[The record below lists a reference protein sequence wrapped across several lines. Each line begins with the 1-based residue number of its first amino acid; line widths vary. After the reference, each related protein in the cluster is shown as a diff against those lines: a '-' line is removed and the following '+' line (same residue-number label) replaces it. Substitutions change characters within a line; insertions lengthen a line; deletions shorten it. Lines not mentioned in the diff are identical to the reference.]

1 MAQRQ
6 PADIAR
12 DTFKQLAMRRLAPTP
27 AHYQMLY
34 DEISGTSTPAPF
46 PDAALR
52 KIVRAM
58 PGQTAVQQRLLEQMK
73 SAVVQHDWTA
83 LQSVLV
89 AYANLAIKPV
99 AATPADLPADLP
111 AETAPEAIK
120 VLPKTL
126 AEPLARL
133 LEQVLPLLD
142 SSDTRVQLLGQELVQ
157 FLRLPSPSAGTLE
170 RMLGNFSYRLS
181 FASEDQAAVRTL
193 LLELLRMVFENMA
206 ALSQDDRWLHGQ
218 AEALRDAASQPLSLR
233 QLDSVQRRLKDVIF
247 KQTEA
252 KGQMVEAQAQMKQML
267 AMFIDR
273 LTSMTE
279 ASSVHHTRIG
289 ACAERVALA
298 TTLADITPVLEEVMG
313 ATRALALDSRIAH
326 DELASLRERSQQK
339 HDELEHLQRQLD
351 QVSAQARHDPLTG
364 SLNRKGMDEALERE
378 LARARRADS
387 PLCLAL
393 LDVDNFKQL
402 NDRLGHSHGDTALV
416 HLADVVRSVVRPQD
430 VLARYGGEEF
440 VLLLPDTAVAQGV
453 EILQRLQR
461 ELTQRFF
468 LANNDKVLITF
479 SAGVAQVTASE
490 TGMAALHRADQAM
503 YLAKRNG
510 KNRVIAA

>member
-1 MAQRQ
+1 MLQRQ

-12 DTFKQLAMRRLAPTP
+12 DTFKQLAARRLAPTP

-34 DEISGTSTPAPF
+34 DEVSGVATPAPF
-46 PDAALR
+46 PEAALR
-52 KIVRAM
+52 KIQRLM
-58 PGQTAVQQRLLEQMK
+58 PGQTAAQQRLLGQLEG
-73 SAVVQHDWTA
+73 AIAQHDWIA

-89 AYANLAIKPV
+89 AYANLGLKP
-99 AATPADLPADLP
+99 AAVPLEGTLAQTSPQAFKA
-111 AETAPEAIK
+111 
-120 VLPKTL
+120 LPKSL

-133 LEQVLPLLD
+133 LEQVLPMLD
-142 SSDTRVQLLGQELVQ
+142 SSDTRVHLLGQELVN
-157 FLRLPSPSAGTLE
+157 FLRLSAPSVNTLE
-170 RMLGNFSYRLS
+170 SLLGNFSYRLS
-181 FASEDQAAVRTL
+181 FASEDQSAIRSL

-233 QLDSVQRRLKDVIF
+233 QLDGVQRRLKDVIF

-252 KGQMVEAQAQMKQML
+252 KGQMLEVQAHMKEML
-267 AMFIDR
+267 AAFIDR
-273 LTSMTE
+273 LTAMTE
-279 ASSVHHTRIG
+279 ASSVHRTRIG

-298 TTLADITPVLEEVMG
+298 TTLADIAPVLEEVMG
-313 ATRALALDSRIAH
+313 ATRSLALDSRIAH
-326 DELASLRERSQQK
+326 DELTSLRERSQQK
-339 HDELEHLQRQLD
+339 HEELQHLQRQLD
-351 QVSAQARHDPLTG
+351 EVSAQARHDPLTG

-378 LARARRADS
+378 LARARRADT

-402 NDRLGHSHGDTALV
+402 NDRLGHSCGDSALV

-479 SAGVAQVTASE
+479 SAGVAQVHASE
-490 TGMAALHRADQAM
+490 TGMAALQRADQAM

-510 KNRVIAA
+510 KNRVLAA